1 MSTIRGTLGVME
13 VKLSREDLEKQALE
27 EVCACRYYD
36 LADTVQETPDEDL
49 LSIINHTNKCEIC
62 GE

>member
-1 MSTIRGTLGVME
+1 MITV
-13 VKLSREDLEKQALE
+13 SREDLEKQALE

-36 LADTVQETPDEDL
+36 LADTLQETSDDEL
-49 LSIINHTNKCEIC
+49 QSIIDHTDKCDIC

>member
-1 MSTIRGTLGVME
+1 MVMITSE
-13 VKLSREDLEKQALE
+13 VHLKREDLEAQAIE

-36 LADTVQETPDEDL
+36 LQDTLQENTDEDL